1 MLKHNAAD
9 TSPPFTKGGGLSFY
23 AACCWLTLV
32 VLCALGAG
40 VLPLPFTL
48 DQIDSDHLAAGPGG
62 AHLLGTDAMGRDM
75 LVRLLFGSRVSLVVG
90 SCAPLLGLV
99 VGLLLGMPAA
109 WCRGWSERLIMTLT
123 DVILAFPALI
133 FLLVFTAILGPQLI
147 TITLGLGL
155 LLAPRFIRV
164 VRANTARFRER
175 EFVLAA
181 RIGGSGEGSILLKEV
196 LPNIMGPLLAY
207 TLVVSG
213 YVIVI
218 EGGLAF
224 LGLSV
229 PSPAPS
235 WGGMIAAGRDVLE
248 EAPHVAIIPM
258 VTMFLTVLAVNLLG
272 DRLRGRYER
281 S

>member
-1 MLKHNAAD
+1 MAELNRK
-9 TSPPFTKGGGLSFY
+9 PGLTLY
-23 AACCWLTLV
+23 LACGWLTLV
-32 VLCALGAG
+32 VLCSLCAG
-40 VLPLPFTL
+40 LLPLPFTL
-48 DQIDSDHLAAGPGG
+48 DQIDGEHLAAWPGG
-62 AHLLGTDAMGRDM
+62 AHLLGTDAMGRDI
-75 LVRLLFGSRVSLVVG
+75 LTRLLFGSRVSLIVG
-90 SCAPLLGLV
+90 CCAPLLGLGM
-99 VGLLLGMPAA
+99 GLLLGMPAA
-109 WCRGWSERLIMTLT
+109 WCRGWSERLIMTIT

-133 FLLVFTAILGPQLI
+133 FLLVFTAIIGPSLI

-155 LLAPRFIRV
+155 LLSPRFIRV

-181 RIGGSGEGSILLKEV
+181 RISGASEAAILIREV
-196 LPNIMGPLLAY
+196 LPNIFGPLLAY
-207 TLVVSG
+207 TLVVAG

-235 WGGMIAAGRDVLE
+235 WGGMIATGRDVLE

-258 VTMFLTVLAVNLLG
+258 ATMFLTVLAVNLLG
-272 DRLRGRYER
+272 DRLGRRYER

>member
-1 MLKHNAAD
+1 MANPSRK
-9 TSPPFTKGGGLSFY
+9 PGLTFY
-23 AACCWLTLV
+23 LACGWITLV

-40 VLPLPFTL
+40 TLPLTFTL
-48 DQIDSDHLAAGPGG
+48 DQIDSGHLATGPGG
-62 AHLLGTDAMGRDM
+62 AHLLGTDAMGRDI
-75 LVRLLFGSRVSLVVG
+75 LVRLLFGSRVSLTVG
-90 SCAPLLGLV
+90 SCAPLLGLGM
-99 VGLLLGMPAA
+99 GLLLGMPAA
-109 WCRGWSERLIMTLT
+109 WYRGWSERLIMTAT
-123 DVILAFPALI
+123 DVMLAFPALI
-133 FLLVFTAILGPQLI
+133 FLLVFTAILGPSLI
-147 TITLGLGL
+147 TITMGLGL
-155 LLAPRFIRV
+155 LLSPRFIRV

-175 EFVLAA
+175 EFVQAA
-181 RIGGSGEGSILLKEV
+181 KISGASEGSILLQEV

-207 TLVVSG
+207 TLVVTG

-248 EAPHVAIIPM
+248 EAPHVALIPM
-258 VTMFLTVLAVNLLG
+258 ATMFLTVLAVNLLG
-272 DRLRGRYER
+272 DKLRGRYER

>member
-1 MLKHNAAD
+1 MASANRKA
-9 TSPPFTKGGGLSFY
+9 GLTYF
-23 AACCWLTLV
+23 AACGWLTLV
-32 VLCALGAG
+32 AFCALGAG
-40 VLPLPFTL
+40 LWPLPFTL
-48 DQIDSDHLAAGPGG
+48 DQIDSEHLASLPGG
-62 AHLLGTDAMGRDM
+62 EHLLGTDAMGRDI
-75 LVRLLFGSRVSLVVG
+75 LVRLLFGARVSLTVG
-90 SCAPLLGLV
+90 ICAPLLGLG

-109 WCRGWSERLIMTLT
+109 WLRGWSERIIMTCT

-133 FLLVFTAILGPQLI
+133 FLLVFTSILGPSLF

-155 LLAPRFIRV
+155 LLSPRFVRV
-164 VRANTARFRER
+164 VRANTTRFRER

-181 RIGGSGEGSILLKEV
+181 RISGASDSFILLKEI

-207 TLVVSG
+207 TLVVTG
-213 YVIVI
+213 YVIVV

-235 WGGMIAAGRDVLE
+235 WGGMMAAGRDVLDQT
-248 EAPHVAIIPM
+248 PHVAMIPM
-258 VTMFLTVLAVNLLG
+258 AVMFLTVLSVNVIG
-272 DRLRGRYER
+272 DRVRGRYER

>member
-1 MLKHNAAD
+1 MA
-9 TSPPFTKGGGLSFY
+9 SPNRENGLALYLASG
-23 AACCWLTLV
+23 WLALM
-32 VLCALGAG
+32 VLCALSADL
-40 VLPLPFTL
+40 LPLPFTP
-48 DQIDSDHLAAGPGG
+48 DQIDSEHLAAVPGG
-62 AHLLGTDAMGRDM
+62 EHLLGTDAMGRDI
-75 LVRLLFGSRVSLVVG
+75 LVRVLFGSRVSLVVG
-90 SCAPLLGLV
+90 CCAPLLGLG

-109 WCRGWSERLIMTLT
+109 WRRGWSERLIMTAT

-133 FLLVFTAILGPQLI
+133 FLLVFTAILGPSLV

-155 LLAPRFIRV
+155 LLSPRFIRV

-175 EFVLAA
+175 EFIQAA
-181 RIGGSGEGSILLKEV
+181 RIGGASEVSILLQEV
-196 LPNIMGPLLAY
+196 LPNIMGSLLAY
-207 TLVVSG
+207 TLVVTG

-218 EGGLAF
+218 EGGLSF

-235 WGGMIAAGRDVLE
+235 WGGMIAGGRDVLE

-258 VTMFLTVLAVNLLG
+258 AVMFLTVLAVNLLG
-272 DRLRGRYER
+272 DRVRRRYER

>member
-1 MLKHNAAD
+1 MAD
-9 TSPPFTKGGGLSFY
+9 MSRKPGPTFY
-23 AACCWLTLV
+23 LACCWLALV
-32 VLCALGAG
+32 VLCSLLAG
-40 VLPLPFTL
+40 LLPLPFTL
-48 DQIDSDHLAAGPGG
+48 DQIDGDHLAALPGG
-62 AHLLGTDAMGRDM
+62 AHLLGTDAMGRDI
-75 LVRLLFGSRVSLVVG
+75 LARLLFGSRVSLVVG
-90 SCAPLLGLV
+90 SCAPLLGLM
-99 VGLLLGMPAA
+99 VGLLLGMPTA
-109 WCRGWSERLIMTLT
+109 WFRSWSERLIMTGT

-133 FLLVFTAILGPQLI
+133 FLLVFTSISGPSLATI
-147 TITLGLGL
+147 TIGLGL
-155 LLAPRFIRV
+155 LLSPRFIRV

-181 RIGGSGEGSILLKEV
+181 RISGASEINILVREI
-196 LPNIMGPLLAY
+196 LPNIVGPLLAY
-207 TLVVSG
+207 TLVVAG

-235 WGGMIAAGRDVLE
+235 WGGMIATGRDVLE

-258 VTMFLTVLAVNLLG
+258 AAMFLTVLAVNLLG
-272 DRLRGRYER
+272 DRLGGRYER

>member
-1 MLKHNAAD
+1 MAD
-9 TSPPFTKGGGLSFY
+9 LNRKPGLTFY
-23 AACCWLTLV
+23 LACSWLTLV
-32 VLCALGAG
+32 LLCSLCAGF
-40 VLPLPFTL
+40 LPFPFTL
-48 DQIDSDHLAAGPGG
+48 DQIDSDHLAALPGG
-62 AHLLGTDAMGRDM
+62 AHLLGTDAMGRDI
-75 LVRLLFGSRVSLVVG
+75 LTRLFFGSRISLIVG

-109 WCRGWSERLIMTLT
+109 WFRGWSERLVLT
-123 DVILAFPALI
+123 VTDIILAFPALI
-133 FLLVFTAILGPQLI
+133 FLLVFTSVLGPSLT

-155 LLAPRFIRV
+155 LLSPRFIRV
-164 VRANTARFRER
+164 VRANTARLRER

-181 RIGGSGEGSILLKEV
+181 RISGAQEVSILLKEV

-207 TLVVSG
+207 TLVVTG
-213 YVIVI
+213 YVIVV

-235 WGGMIAAGRDVLE
+235 WGGMIATGRDVLE

-258 VTMFLTVLAVNLLG
+258 ATMFLTVLAVNLLG
-272 DRLRGRYER
+272 DRLGRRYDR